1 MADTT
6 GQEKSLATHVTELY
20 ELVLAYAKQETLDP
34 VKSLGRF
41 IGFGVAGSLAC
52 GLGAVIMLLG
62 RMGSLAQKAGESW
75 KPEGNV
81 EFVVG
86 AGAGGENDRI
96 ARAIQHA
103 LTKEHL
109 IDSMTVMNRPG
120 AAQTS
125 CRA

>member
-62 RMGSLAQKAGESW
+62 GLRALQTQTGTRLQGNWSWAPYLIAVAAGLVLIGLALL
-75 KPEGNV
+75 
-81 EFVVG
+81 
-86 AGAGGENDRI
+86 RI
-96 ARAIQHA
+96 TRR
-103 LTKEHL
+103 KG
-109 IDSMTVMNRPG
+109 PG
-120 AAQTS
+120 A
-125 CRA
+125 